1 MHSIDLYYRL
11 THKFTLGWSHEDD
24 WDHAVSAKILPLKLV
39 ASTDDTDTFTQRVI
53 APSSHRKTD
62 LSNAIAST
70 LSRSGCRHE
79 YDCCGCVSFHAIVR
93 RVSAREYVARI
104 HTSRNLTPLI

>member
-1 MHSIDLYYRL
+1 MHQINVYKRL
-11 THKFTLGWSHEDD
+11 THKFTLGWSHEDE
-24 WDHAVSAKILPLKLV
+24 WDTGTAVKILPLKMV

-62 LSNAIAST
+62 LSHAIAST

-79 YDCCGCVSFHAIVR
+79 HDCCGCVSYHAIVR
-93 RVSAREYVARI
+93 RVSAREYVARVNAY
-104 HTSRNLTPLI
+104 RNY